1 MGGSLPYPSPIH
13 ASNRRLTDLGHR
25 VGAAEQQRLGRLLS
39 AAEFRNLGIAGA

>member
-1 MGGSLPYPSPIH
+1 MRRYY
-13 ASNRRLTDLGHR
+13 RLTDLGHR